1 MNVNLWKWTARLFV
15 VTLLAA
21 SSAVAEEL
29 KIEAKLI
36 WGANTN
42 KSPNPKHK
50 PVDAKTAEMLRKV
63 FAWQNYF
70 EVSRTTGTVPNR
82 GTYTFTISDQC
93 TVEIAELEGPKVGVL
108 LIGKGKPQNRTI
120 KTLSRAEPF
129 VLGGDVK
136 GDGSAWF
143 VIISQIDEKAAAVAN
158 GKPAPP
164 PAAASTNSKKSEEP
178 KVTNTASA
186 KTTNTASK

>member
-1 MNVNLWKWTARLFV
+1 MNVNLWKWFARLLV
-15 VTLLAA
+15 VSLLAA
-21 SSAVAEEL
+21 SSAMAEEL
-29 KIEAKLI
+29 KIEARLI

-50 PVDAKTAEMLRKV
+50 PVDAKTAETLRKV

-70 EVSRTTGTVPNR
+70 EVSRTAGIVPNR
-82 GTYTFTISDQC
+82 GTNGFTISDDC
-93 TVEIAELEGPKVGVL
+93 RIEIEELEGPKVGVR
-108 LIGKGKPQNRTI
+108 LIGKGKAQNRTV
-120 KTLSRAEPF
+120 KALSRGELF

-143 VIISQIDEKAAAVAN
+143 VIISQLDEKAAVAN
-158 GKPAPP
+158 GKPSP
-164 PAAASTNSKKSEEP
+164 PASGASAKKSEEA
-178 KVTNTASA
+178 KVTDTASA

>member
-1 MNVNLWKWTARLFV
+1 MNVHLWKWAARLFAV
-15 VTLLAA
+15 SLLA
-21 SSAVAEEL
+21 SSTALAEEL

-42 KSPNPKHK
+42 KSPNSRHK
-50 PVDAKTAEMLRKV
+50 PVDAKTAAMLRKV

-82 GTYTFTISDQC
+82 GTNSFTISDDC

-108 LIGKGKPQNRTI
+108 LIGKGKPQNRTV
-120 KTLSRAEPF
+120 KPLSRDEPL

-143 VIISQIDEKAAAVAN
+143 VIIAQLDEKSAAVAN
-158 GKPAPP
+158 GKPAP
-164 PAAASTNSKKSEEP
+164 AATTSPNPKKSEEA
-178 KVTNTASA
+178 KATNTASA
-186 KTTNTASK
+186 KATNTASK

>member
-1 MNVNLWKWTARLFV
+1 MNVNLWKWAARLFV
-15 VTLLAA
+15 VSLLAA

-42 KSPNPKHK
+42 KSPNPDHK
-50 PVDAKTAEMLRKV
+50 PVDAKTAEMLRNV

-70 EVSRTTGTVPNR
+70 EVSRTTGIVPNR
-82 GTYTFTISDQC
+82 GTNSFTVSKHC

-120 KTLSRAEPF
+120 KALSRGESF

-136 GDGSAWF
+136 DGSAWF
-143 VIISQIDEKAAAVAN
+143 VIISQLDEKAAVAN

-164 PAAASTNSKKSEEP
+164 AAASNSKKSEES

>member
-15 VTLLAA
+15 VSLLAA

-42 KSPNPKHK
+42 KSPNPDHK

-70 EVSRTTGTVPNR
+70 EVSRTTGIVPNR
-82 GTYTFTISDQC
+82 GTNSLTVSKHC
-93 TVEIAELEGPKVGVL
+93 TVEIAELEGPKVSVL
-108 LIGKGKPQNRTI
+108 LIGKGKPQNRTT
-120 KTLSRAEPF
+120 KALSRTEPF
-129 VLGGDVK
+129 VLAGDVK
-136 GDGSAWF
+136 DGSAWF
-143 VIISQIDEKAAAVAN
+143 VIISQLDEKAAVAN

-164 PAAASTNSKKSEEP
+164 AAASNSKTNEEP